1 MLLLFV
7 IILLFGG
14 FVSAQLARHGRL
26 LPDEL
31 VYPGV
36 LAAVLLVMH
45 LLLRFLLPRADP
57 LVLPLAAAL
66 TSVGFVFIYR
76 LNPGLA
82 FEQLMWVVVGAGA
95 FAMVVLFLR
104 SYEVLAR
111 YKYTLGLVAV
121 ALLASTMIFGREVN
135 GARLWLRIGPMNF
148 QPAEVAKLL
157 LVVFLAAFFAEK
169 HELLSISTHRVLG
182 VPVPELKYFAPLFMM
197 WGLSVLLMIYQKDL
211 GSSLLF
217 FGIFISMLYVATAR
231 KTYVLV
237 GFALFLLGA
246 YFCYLGFAHVETRV
260 VTWLNPFDPRTIHGT
275 SYQISQSLFAL
286 SSGGLTGSGIGL
298 GHPTF
303 IPSVSTDFIFS
314 AVGEELGFMGAAA
327 VVFMYVLL
335 VERGIKT
342 ALRHAEDFGKLLAV
356 GLISII
362 AIQSFLIMGGAT
374 RLIPLTGITLPFI
387 SYGGS
392 SLLANF
398 ILLGMLLVLSHRG
411 ATTNAASIREGSR
424 R

>member
-1 MLLLFV
+1 MIVLLAV
-7 IILLFGG
+7 G
-14 FVSAQLARHGRL
+14 FLSVQLARHGRL
-26 LPDEL
+26 VPGEF
-31 VYPGV
+31 VYVGV
-36 LAAVLLVMH
+36 LAAVLLVLH
-45 LLLRFLLPRADP
+45 LLLRLLMPSADP
-57 LVLPLAAAL
+57 LMFPLAAAL
-66 TSVGFVFIYR
+66 TCLGFVVIYR
-76 LNPGLA
+76 LKPGLA
-82 FEQLMWVVVGAGA
+82 FEQLIWIAVGAAA
-95 FAMVVLFLR
+95 FAGVVLFLR
-104 SYEVLAR
+104 NYEVLAR
-111 YKYTLGLVAV
+111 YKYTLGLAALV
-121 ALLASTMIFGREVN
+121 LLASTMIFGREVN

-148 QPAEVAKLL
+148 QPSEIAKIL

-182 VPVPELKYFAPLFMM
+182 IPVPELKYFAPLFMM

-217 FGIFISMLYVATAR
+217 FGIFISMLYVSTAR

-246 YFCYLGFAHVETRV
+246 YFCYLGFSHVETRV
-260 VTWLNPFDPRTIHGT
+260 VTWINPFDPATIEGP

-286 SSGGLTGSGIGL
+286 ASGGLTGSGLGL
-298 GHPTF
+298 GHPAF

-314 AVGEELGFMGAAA
+314 AVGEELGLLGAAA
-327 VVFMYVLL
+327 IVFMYVLL

-342 ALRHAEDFGKLLAV
+342 ALRHTEEFGKLLAV

-362 AIQSFLIMGGAT
+362 AIQSFLIMGGVT

-411 ATTNAASIREGSR
+411 ATTNAASIREGSKR
-424 R
+424 